1 MSCVGRES
9 SEGNARTGASPIPAG
24 PDALASDR
32 IAEEA
37 LDWFA
42 RLRNATP
49 DDADE
54 AEFAAWLQQD
64 PRHAEALD
72 ELEAIW
78 GSQSFLDAAL
88 SLPAATQPTASAR
101 RAVEPR
107 QHPHPHRSR
116 KLSVRLG
123 AIASILIVAIGIWQA
138 PALLLRWQADYITA
152 VGDRATIA
160 LPDGS
165 SLILN
170 TASAVALD
178 FEEGRRNVRLLQ
190 GEAFFDVRHDPAH
203 PFRVSG
209 RFGAVEVKGT
219 AFSVREDGVQDT
231 VILERGRVEVRLV
244 TDAAAQ
250 ATLDPDQQIVARAD
264 ALSAVEPAD
273 PAMALAWRQG
283 RIVFDDQPFETVLD
297 ELRRYRSAPVVV
309 AANLA
314 PDFRVSG
321 NYRTTDIDG
330 ALRSLA
336 AAAGVDVTTLPGGIL
351 ILR

>member
-1 MSCVGRES
+1 MDD
-9 SEGNARTGASPIPAG
+9 ASPIPEG
-24 PDALASDR
+24 TDKIASDR
-32 IAEEA
+32 IADEA
-37 LDWFA
+37 LDWFT

-49 DDADE
+49 EDAGE
-54 AEFAAWLQQD
+54 AEFAAWLRQN
-64 PRHAEALD
+64 PRHAEAFD
-72 ELEAIW
+72 DLEAIW
-78 GSQSFLDAAL
+78 GSPAFLGAVR
-88 SLPAATQPTASAR
+88 SLPVATPAAASAR

-107 QHPHPHRSR
+107 PHARPSR
-116 KLSVRLG
+116 KLPVRFG
-123 AIASILIVAIGIWQA
+123 AIAAMLLLAIGVWQA
-138 PALLLRWQADYITA
+138 PALILRWQADYVTA

-165 SLILN
+165 SMILN

-178 FEEGRRNVRLLQ
+178 FENGRRNVRLLQ

-203 PFRVSG
+203 PFRVAG
-209 RFGAVEVKGT
+209 RFGAIEVKGT
-219 AFSVREDGVQDT
+219 AFSVREDGARDT

-244 TDAAAQ
+244 ADEAAQ
-250 ATLDPDQQIVARAD
+250 ATLEPGQQVVASAN

-273 PAMALAWRQG
+273 PVTALAWRQG
-283 RIVFDDQPFETVLD
+283 RIVFDDQPFETVLA

-309 AANLA
+309 TTGLA
-314 PDFRVSG
+314 EDFRVSG

>member
-1 MSCVGRES
+1 MSCVGPKS
-9 SEGNARTGASPIPAG
+9 SEDDARTDAPPSPEG
-24 PDALASDR
+24 KDELASDR
-32 IAEEA
+32 IADEA

-49 DDADE
+49 DDGE
-54 AEFAAWLQQD
+54 QAEFAAWLQRD
-64 PRHAEALD
+64 PHHAEALD
-72 ELEAIW
+72 DLEAIW

-88 SLPAATQPTASAR
+88 SLPIATPVATSAR
-101 RAVEPR
+101 RAVEAR
-107 QHPHPHRSR
+107 PHARPSR
-116 KLSVRLG
+116 KLGVRLG
-123 AIASILIVAIGIWQA
+123 AIAAMLLLAIGIWQA

-178 FEEGRRNVRLLQ
+178 FENGRRDVRLLR

-203 PFRVSG
+203 PFRVAG

-219 AFSVREDGVQDT
+219 AFSVREDGARDT

-244 TDAAAQ
+244 ANQSTQ
-250 ATLDPDQQIVARAD
+250 ATLEPDQQVTASAD
-264 ALSAVEPAD
+264 ALSAVESAD

-283 RIVFDDQPFETVLD
+283 RIVFDDQPFENVLE

-309 AANLA
+309 AAGLA

-336 AAAGVDVTTLPGGIL
+336 AAAGIDVTTLPGGIL

>member
-1 MSCVGRES
+1 MSGVEPDS
-9 SEGNARTGASPIPAG
+9 SRDEAVA
-24 PDALASDR
+24 D
-32 IAEEA
+32 EA

-42 RLRNATP
+42 RLRNTTP
-49 DDADE
+49 AVADQ
-54 AEFAAWLQQD
+54 AEFQAWLRQS
-64 PRHAEALD
+64 PRHAEAFD

-78 GSQSFLDAAL
+78 GSSAFLAAAR
-88 SLPAATQPTASAR
+88 SLPVAGAAHARRTPEPRPRARPARKLGIGLGALAAT
-101 RAVEPR
+101 
-107 QHPHPHRSR
+107 
-116 KLSVRLG
+116 
-123 AIASILIVAIGIWQA
+123 LIVAAGIWQA

-165 SLILN
+165 TMILN

-178 FEEGRRNVRLLQ
+178 FEDGRRDVRLLQ

-203 PFRVSG
+203 PFRVAG

-219 AFSVREDGVQDT
+219 AFSVREDEARDT
-231 VILERGRVEVRLV
+231 VILERGRVEVSLV
-244 TDAAAQ
+244 ANAADR
-250 ATLDPDQQIVARAD
+250 ATLEPDQQIAAGTD

-283 RIVFDDQPFETVLD
+283 RIVFDDQPFAKVLA
-297 ELRRYRSAPVVV
+297 ELRRYRTGPVVV
-309 AANLA
+309 AAGPRA
-314 PDFRVSG
+314 EFRVSG
-321 NYRTTDIDG
+321 NYRTSDIDG

-336 AAAGVDVTTLPGGIL
+336 AAAGVEVTALPGGIL